1 MSRSLKYAVYLAIC
15 GLRNKINRGLRPMI
29 DRWVLSRCNFV
40 REQRVRFLLF
50 FRSPSSSSSSFFNG
64 WAEHRSTETVRSL
77 ERYREREIFDFGHVN
92 GGSAQAPKP
101 RPRES
106 LVVNAKFEWKRK
118 KKKKKK
124 KNLPANGGK
133 GKEKKEKVRR
143 SRSEWVAFTRAF
155 EIEQQPSS
163 VAPQHARLVYCILI
177 TRDLA
182 VRDVYA
188 KYRNGIVRCVP
199 V

>member
-1 MSRSLKYAVYLAIC
+1 MAVRRKHRSLDHVKVSWVT
-15 GLRNKINRGLRPMI
+15 RN
-29 DRWVLSRCNFV
+29 S
-40 REQRVRFLLF
+40 Q
-50 FRSPSSSSSSFFNG
+50 SSS
-64 WAEHRSTETVRSL
+64 EKE
-77 ERYREREIFDFGHVN
+77 
-92 GGSAQAPKP
+92 
-101 RPRES
+101 
-106 LVVNAKFEWKRK
+106 KRK
-118 KKKKKK
+118 KRIC
-124 KNLPANGGK
+124 PRTGE
-133 GKEKKEKVRR
+133 KEKRKRKKVRR